1 MSKRQKV
8 DAKMAELDR
17 SGTLNPHPEAIVDP
31 LFQNNPFFDPR
42 DLLQARYEMLRRH
55 RIEGRSIVDT
65 AQAFGVS
72 RPTFYHAQTAFTEQG
87 LAGLLP
93 QLRGP
98 KSRHKLSSE
107 VLQHVLALKTADPTL
122 TTAQCVQ
129 EIRQRFGISVHRRSL
144 ERALQSKKNGAIG
157 RNPID
162 LRTCRRGLRGIE
174 GSAVRDRATWF
185 ACCWSQRVGSMRPRR
200 VGVGKT

>member
-1 MSKRQKV
+1 MPKRRKV
-8 DAKMAELDR
+8 DAKTVELDR

-55 RIEGRSIVDT
+55 RIERCSIVET
-65 AQAFGVS
+65 TQAFGVS

-98 KSRHKLSSE
+98 KSRHKLSGE
-107 VLQHVLALKTADPTL
+107 VLQHVLALKSADPTL
-122 TTAQCVQ
+122 TTAKCVL
-129 EIRQRFGISVHRRSL
+129 EIRQHFGISVHRRSL
-144 ERALQSKKNGAIG
+144 ERALQSKKK
-157 RNPID
+157 R
-162 LRTCRRGLRGIE
+162 RTPP
-174 GSAVRDRATWF
+174 
-185 ACCWSQRVGSMRPRR
+185 QPN
-200 VGVGKT
+200 

>member
-1 MSKRQKV
+1 MPKRQKV
-8 DAKMAELDR
+8 DAKMAELDS

-65 AQAFGVS
+65 TRAFGVS

-107 VLQHVLALKTADPTL
+107 VLQHVLALKSADMTL
-122 TTAQCVQ
+122 TTAKCVL

-144 ERALQSKKNGAIG
+144 ERALQSKKK
-157 RNPID
+157 R
-162 LRTCRRGLRGIE
+162 RTP
-174 GSAVRDRATWF
+174 
-185 ACCWSQRVGSMRPRR
+185 QQP
-200 VGVGKT
+200 K